1 MIHHI
6 SIPARNPFHVANVL
20 AEVLNGWVAP
30 FPPNINSHVVIA
42 GDEYGTLIEI
52 YPLGSEIM
60 PGHGTDQATFCQN
73 AHPYAYTAI
82 HAAISVPTKQET
94 IEQIGA
100 REGWRVLLCNRDGL
114 FDVIEFWVENRLML
128 ELLTPTIA
136 PQYLEAMKP
145 QNMELLMAELSNTKV
160 RT

>member
-82 HAAISVPTKQET
+82 HAAISVPTNQDA

-100 REGWRVLLCNRDGL
+100 REGWRVLPCNRDGL
-114 FDVIEFWVENRLML
+114 FEVIEFWVENRLML
-128 ELLTPTIA
+128 ELLTPAIA
-136 PQYLEAMKP
+136 PQYLTAMKS
-145 QNMELLMAELSNTKV
+145 QNLELLMAELSNTKV